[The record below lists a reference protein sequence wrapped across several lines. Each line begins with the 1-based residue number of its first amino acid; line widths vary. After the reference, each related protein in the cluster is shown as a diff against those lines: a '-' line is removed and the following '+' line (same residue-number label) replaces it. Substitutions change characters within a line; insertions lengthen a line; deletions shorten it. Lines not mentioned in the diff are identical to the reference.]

1 MQRGLCSTT
10 VAAAATFCVCMK
22 IHSGK
27 RTLTDISLWLHRWA
41 AWNMNCMIRVATVT
55 TSSQKPTTVVVHF
68 LIILRHVQS
77 ATCHI
82 GQQASWFQQEHSVR
96 TAGPKSTVDIW
107 LQTILG
113 PDTTENAAAISVLT
127 RHRKLQ
133 LAAYHK
139 TMLWSTQLK
148 STVERYHAQCT
159 SMEESWPASFVL
171 NDEFWTLDME
181 WTLRGNVRTPLRP
194 NVWIRT

>member
-1 MQRGLCSTT
+1 M

-27 RTLTDISLWLHRWA
+27 TTLSDISLIPQRSA
-41 AWNMNCMIRVATVT
+41 ARNMIFFLTT
-55 TSSQKPTTVVVHF
+55 TSSPKSTTAVVHF

-82 GQQASWFQQEHSVR
+82 GQQSSWFQQEHSVR

-107 LQTILG
+107 WQSFPVTMAYLRE
-113 PDTTENAAAISVLT
+113 DAAATSVWT

-133 LAAYHK
+133 LAEWNK
-139 TMLWSTQLK
+139 TMRWCTQLK
-148 STVERYHAQCT
+148 STVDRYDAQCT
-159 SMEESWPASFVL
+159 SMKESWPASFVP
-171 NDEFWTLDME
+171 NDEFWTLDIE
-181 WTLRGNVRTPLRP
+181 WTLHGKLRTPLRH
-194 NVWIRT
+194 NVWLRT